1 MDVYTQLVQDVYI
14 PRMVRCEQ
22 TFENPTIEQKDK
34 SDRSHVVL

>member
-22 TFENPTIEQKDK
+22 TFENPTIEQKD
-34 SDRSHVVL
+34 VPEVILQ